1 LSKKYKTPKDAE
13 AQYCGQDATVYV
25 PVTSVNQHSCVQNTP
40 ASDKD
45 DENLPTFSDLFS
57 KLPEDTQLQTL
68 SRLFSSYLVSSHDL
82 QVPDDFLCHA
92 ANAMLQLR
100 QNKRTN
106 VLYNL
111 AKGMGTLRE
120 DKTDSRFPI
129 KRMPMGLVEYA
140 ASYFASDN
148 LQEVMFQG
156 NKAVIISF
164 PCRYLV
170 LQITDHGSKP
180 CTANLGRSGRN
191 YFGDQCGV

>member
-1 LSKKYKTPKDAE
+1 VSTP
-13 AQYCGQDATVYV
+13 
-25 PVTSVNQHSCVQNTP
+25 
-40 ASDKD
+40 DKD
-45 DENLPTFSDLFS
+45 DENPPTFSDLFS
-57 KLPEDTQLQTL
+57 KLPEDTRLRTL
-68 SRLFSSYLVSSHDL
+68 SRLFSSYLVSSHAL
-82 QVPDDFLCHA
+82 QIPDDLLYHA

-100 QNKRTN
+100 QNKCTN

-129 KRMPMGLVEYA
+129 KCMPMSLVEYA
-140 ASYFASDN
+140 ASYFASDD

-156 NKAVIISF
+156 KAVIISF

-191 YFGDQCGV
+191 YFGDQYGV